1 MNFTQVVAEVLSIV
15 KRPDK
20 LKDIQREVNAAV
32 NFFSSDS
39 DFKRDVEEVL
49 LAIDPLAYSQ
59 NLSYTSFIRFRK
71 IQFMKRAGTRHYLTE
86 LDASKI
92 TTNACAL
99 DKYYTA
105 GTGIRINMNALAA
118 GLDIGYYQF
127 APVLTDALPTFW
139 MLDLSPYMV
148 IDRAAGTIF
157 RNIGDDASSKVHIGA
172 SNAAYLA
179 FRADQKS
186 I

>member
-1 MNFTQVVAEVLSIV
+1 MNFTEVVAEVLSIV

-20 LKDIQREVNAAV
+20 IADMRREVNAAV

-49 LAIDPLAYSQ
+49 LAINANEFSQSLAYSS
-59 NLSYTSFIRFRK
+59 LTRFRK
-71 IQFMKRAGTRHYLTE
+71 IQFVKRAGTRNYLTE
-86 LDASKI
+86 LDASKL
-92 TTNACAL
+92 TSSACAL
-99 DKYYTA
+99 DKYYIA
-105 GTGIRINMNALAA
+105 GTGIRINMSAKAAALD
-118 GLDIGYYQF
+118 LGYYQF
-127 APVLTDALPTFW
+127 PPYLTDTLNSYW
-139 MLDLSPYMV
+139 MLDVSPFMV
-148 IDRAAGTIF
+148 IDRAAGVIF
-157 RNIGDDASSKVHIGA
+157 RNIGDDASSKSHIGA